1 MREDVLHS
9 TPKPRQSPWQ
19 QFEQLV
25 APQERSSKNFQH
37 RVQIIT
43 QHMGKQWQ
51 AHQLAVQKTNQLF
64 SQLLDD
70 LYPLC
75 DTLKNHMALAGIPI
89 DKTGVEVDPDR
100 SVGILSV
107 QWHSISYT
115 IRGNSKPLALNRL
128 GKPPMFSGRIIA
140 LAGDFHEMAMDLQS
154 LSFPELLQYELASL
168 YVPDEDTAPAVMRAR
183 HMGEEETF
191 FHPMEAARM
200 FLLKTVEM
208 TCGGGVF
215 HEADY

>member
-1 MREDVLHS
+1 MRDEQLLS
-9 TPKPRQSPWQ
+9 KTRQSPWQ

-25 APQERSSKNFQH
+25 APQERNTKTFQH
-37 RVQIIT
+37 RVQMIS

-51 AHQLAVQKTNQLF
+51 SHQQAIQKTNGLF

-70 LYPLC
+70 LYPLAESL
-75 DTLKNHMALAGIPI
+75 TNHMAQQGIPT
-89 DKTGVEVDPDR
+89 DKIGVEVDPDR
-100 SVGILSV
+100 SVGILSI
-107 QWHSISYT
+107 QWHTISYT
-115 IRGNSKPLALNRL
+115 VRGNTKPLALNRL
-128 GKPPMFSGRIIA
+128 GKSPMFSGRIIA
-140 LAGDFHEMAMDLQS
+140 LAGDFHEMALDLQS
-154 LSFPELLQYELASL
+154 LAFPELLQYELASL

-183 HMGEEETF
+183 HMGDEETF